1 MGLLTNEIVSKPLS
15 GNEQCDQGSLLA
27 LTFVVDLKQDAEN
40 ITKQKKYIYILTKN
54 YYIFKTT

>member
-15 GNEQCDQGSLLA
+15 GNEQCDQGSLLV

-40 ITKQKKYIYILTKN
+40 ITKQKKIYIY
-54 YYIFKTT
+54 